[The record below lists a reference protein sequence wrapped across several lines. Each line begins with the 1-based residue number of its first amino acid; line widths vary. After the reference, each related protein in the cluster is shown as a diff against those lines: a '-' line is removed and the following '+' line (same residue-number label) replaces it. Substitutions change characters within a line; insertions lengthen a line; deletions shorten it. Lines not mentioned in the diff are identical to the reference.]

1 MPDMH
6 ILNVYTFMV
15 MDIWW
20 VPLLEG
26 LKSHL
31 DVSPSL
37 PKKAIASGI
46 DTFLK
51 LGWKMVRLTNCCL
64 R

>member
-1 MPDMH
+1 M
-6 ILNVYTFMV
+6 LTFMV

-20 VPLLEG
+20 VPLFEG

-31 DVSPSL
+31 EVSPSL
-37 PKKAIASGI
+37 PKKPMASGI

-51 LGWKMVRLTNCCL
+51 LG
-64 R
+64 